1 MSLCHQHTF
10 FRASSVNCWRS
21 RSLHQ
26 PGLQQFFFPNKDP
39 KRSFNQKRAL
49 FLFSS
54 QAKTDIPQ
62 NVKNIPDIQTVPK
75 KQGSFINLTCVALSL
90 PGLPIDVDWFHKDKV
105 SYHLIDNDVMMFMI
119 IEKIIRRKQ

>member
-1 MSLCHQHTF
+1 MSPTYVFQSLKCQLLEVQI
-10 FRASSVNCWRS
+10 SSSTRFTTIV
-21 RSLHQ
+21 
-26 PGLQQFFFPNKDP
+26 FFPNKDP

-119 IEKIIRRKQ
+119 IEEIIRKKQ

>member
-1 MSLCHQHTF
+1 MSPTYVFQSLKCQLLEVQI
-10 FRASSVNCWRS
+10 SSSTR
-21 RSLHQ
+21 
-26 PGLQQFFFPNKDP
+26 FTTIFFPNKDP

-119 IEKIIRRKQ
+119 IEKIIRRK